1 MEEENI
7 DHGVEC
13 DGNVVEKDKML
24 HEKIS
29 ELIDENMQHRAEL
42 IRRNK
47 ENSETIE
54 WLLSQVHKLTDENKI
69 LRINLGIHKDTTD
82 HTIAIHKDAT
92 DYTITMQNK
101 PQFSRSKSM
110 GPSFPGRLTGCLE
123 LDLN

>member
-54 WLLSQVHKLTDENKI
+54 WLLSQLKPSLDREKDLMAGIMDLMKVVLMILVANAAVGVITETNAEKAFQDRVGQRKLDCLAEVKRHKT
-69 LRINLGIHKDTTD
+69 
-82 HTIAIHKDAT
+82 
-92 DYTITMQNK
+92 
-101 PQFSRSKSM
+101 
-110 GPSFPGRLTGCLE
+110 
-123 LDLN
+123 

>member
-7 DHGVEC
+7 DHDVEC

-42 IRRNK
+42 IRRNR

-54 WLLSQVHKLTDENKI
+54 WLLSQ
-69 LRINLGIHKDTTD
+69 DTTD

-92 DYTITMQNK
+92 DYTITRQNK
-101 PQFSRSKSM
+101 PQFSKS
-110 GPSFPGRLTGCLE
+110 
-123 LDLN
+123 